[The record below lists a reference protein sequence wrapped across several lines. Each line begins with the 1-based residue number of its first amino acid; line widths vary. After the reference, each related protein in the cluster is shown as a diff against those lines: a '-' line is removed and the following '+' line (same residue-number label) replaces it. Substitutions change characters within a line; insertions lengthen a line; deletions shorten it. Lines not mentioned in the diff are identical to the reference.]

1 MRGGF
6 EIRHVY
12 RRVSITS
19 TSPYE
24 QHLTTIRY
32 HTKNLPSSN
41 QTAGITHAI
50 MAFAKSTLFNSES
63 PKSFEPFEPVSK
75 MRSRFP
81 KDTKV
86 MIALGGWGD
95 TSGFSEGAKTEE
107 SRNRY
112 AKNVAAMLK
121 DQDFDGVGTFTI

>member
-1 MRGGF
+1 
-6 EIRHVY
+6 
-12 RRVSITS
+12 
-19 TSPYE
+19 
-24 QHLTTIRY
+24 
-32 HTKNLPSSN
+32 
-41 QTAGITHAI
+41 
-50 MAFAKSTLFNSES
+50 
-63 PKSFEPFEPVSK
+63 
-75 MRSRFP
+75 
-81 KDTKV
+81 